1 MIKFLKDFFRM
12 PSSNGER
19 RLVKNIF
26 NGKMVWTRGLEPKF
40 VENPEIKKILQKEFI
55 QNSNYEPISKARF
68 VVEFPGIDSFMI
80 SSYNFLGEESKTKR
94 EWSEFNINLFIA
106 SNVDLVFYSKKSEK
120 IGSINILV
128 LDPIGN
134 VIRTIELPNCH
145 IEKVDLYEQFDYSKY
160 SREDYQIMKIKVSHS
175 QRKLS

>member
-1 MIKFLKDFFRM
+1 M

-40 VENPEIKKILQKEFI
+40 VENPEIKKILQKEFM

-80 SSYNFLGEESKTKR
+80 SSYKFLGEESKTKR
-94 EWSEFNINLFIA
+94 ECSEFKINLFIA
-106 SNVDLVFYSKKSEK
+106 HNVDLVFYSKKSEK

-134 VIRTIELPNCH
+134 VIRTIELAECC
-145 IEKVDLYEQFDYSKY
+145 IEKVDLYEDFDHLKY
-160 SREDYQIMKIKVSHS
+160 STEDFQFMKLKVSHLP
-175 QRKLS
+175 RKIS